1 MAFMG
6 RRLKVVILSPG
17 LLPHF
22 GGSAFSEVSL
32 CASLS
37 KICELTV
44 LCPKGKV
51 DPSFIQSYGLAS
63 VSEYDRQDIL
73 LAYKDADHW
82 LRLVIS
88 RSDIFHLNGHW
99 RWENH
104 FFSRI
109 CVRHRIPYVLHPRG
123 MLLMG
128 HRRVWLKRLFNL
140 TIGNYIIK
148 NAAKVIALSQY
159 EVSQFAVHPIDP
171 KKIVIIPNGI
181 SMPAAKLSSVSSD
194 SMLPSRYFLYIGR
207 LESRKNLF
215 FLLEAYA
222 RYRVLGGKTSLLF
235 VGPSER
241 GYEDELSSKIK
252 NLGFENDARILPPV
266 FDEKKWILMGNA
278 AAVIYPSLDEP
289 FGRVPFEAVVAG
301 VAPIIPDQS
310 GSCEYLGKFMPW
322 TIYKHQD
329 KKSLA
334 EVLWKISEDKIQNSD
349 NGVMSANRWVRENL
363 EWGKVSQTVINL
375 YDDIVTAKVRAQRRP
390 WKQE

>member
-1 MAFMG
+1 MG

-37 KICELTV
+37 MKCELTV

-51 DPSFIQSYGLAS
+51 DHPFIRSHGLAS
-63 VSEYDRQDIL
+63 VGEYDRQDIW
-73 LAYKDADHW
+73 LAYKDANHW

-109 CVRHRIPYVLHPRG
+109 CVRHEIPYVLHPRG
-123 MLLMG
+123 MLFMG
-128 HRRVWLKRLFNL
+128 HRRVRLKQLFNL

-148 NAAKVIALSQY
+148 NAARVIALSRY

-171 KKIVIIPNGI
+171 KKIAIIPNGI
-181 SMPAAKLSSVSSD
+181 SMPAVELFPVYSD

-222 RYRVLGGKTSLLF
+222 LYRDLGGKTSLLF
-235 VGPSER
+235 VGPPER
-241 GYEDELSSKIK
+241 GYENEISSKVK
-252 NLGFENDARILPPV
+252 NLGFENDVRILPPV
-266 FDEKKWILMGNA
+266 FDEKKWTLMRGA

-301 VAPIIPDQS
+301 VVPIIPDQS
-310 GSCEYLGKFMPW
+310 GSCEYLGKFIPW
-322 TIYKHQD
+322 AIYKHQD
-329 KKSLA
+329 KNSLA
-334 EVLWKISEDKIQNSD
+334 GVLWKISEDGIPNSD
-349 NGVMSANRWVRENL
+349 NGLMSANRWVRENL
-363 EWGKVSQTVINL
+363 GWGRVSQAVISL
-375 YDDIVTAKVRAQRRP
+375 YDEIVTVQGLQRAIS
-390 WKQE
+390 